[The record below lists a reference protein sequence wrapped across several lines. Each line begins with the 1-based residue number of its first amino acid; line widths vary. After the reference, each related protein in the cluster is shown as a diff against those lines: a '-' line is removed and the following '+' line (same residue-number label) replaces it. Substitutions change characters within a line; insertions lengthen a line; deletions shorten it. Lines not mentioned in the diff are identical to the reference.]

1 MSEITSVI
9 KIIDEVSEEICDN
22 YCKYSDLFK
31 VIKSDIEMD
40 ELSEKFCDSCPLNKL
55 R

>member
-1 MSEITSVI
+1 MRSVSET
-9 KIIDEVSEEICDN
+9 IDDVCEEICDN

-31 VIKSDIEMD
+31 VLDSDAEYD
-40 ELSEKFCDSCPLNKL
+40 KLLERYCDNCPLNKL